1 MRKEDLTSILAS
13 TFYEGMFIEGDVYFN
28 FGKSY
33 VLLCRD
39 VTITEA
45 LLAKFYQ
52 TELGNR
58 ELFVEKK
65 HVEAIL
71 TLSGQFKKLHD
82 ERGGTA
88 PEINISAEEAERI
101 SKMMALSL
109 KVTLHEDYQNLRN
122 RINSVMD
129 AISRENKVPW
139 DAADSLKEEIAT
151 KIELTDPSLLIECIN
166 NLRSPDDY
174 LDAHA
179 ANVGMLN
186 GMIGTWLNLPSE
198 DVDTLIK
205 TGLLHDIG
213 KLRIPVKILN
223 KPGPL
228 SDEEFTEIK
237 KHSVYSYEIL
247 KFSGE
252 TDNRILEGVLSHH
265 ERLNG
270 SGYPSGIQVSQI
282 SLFSRITAVSDVYD
296 AMVAKR
302 AYKERHSPF
311 DILAEFAFHKFSNLD
326 IGIVN
331 VFLEKLP
338 LALIGKNVLL
348 SDGRTGKVV
357 YINPHNFS
365 YPIVEIDGKL
375 LSTSPSIK
383 CLAMENFLASVDD

>member
-1 MRKEDLTSILAS
+1 MKKEDLTPINAS
-13 TFYEGMFIEGDVYFN
+13 TFYEGMYINGDVYFN
-28 FGKSY
+28 YGKSY

-52 TELGNR
+52 TELGMH
-58 ELFVEKK
+58 ELYVEKK
-65 HVEAIL
+65 YLDGIVAL
-71 TLSGQFKKLHD
+71 SAQFQTLHN
-82 ERGGTA
+82 ERNETS
-88 PEINISAEEAERI
+88 PEVRVSAEEAEKI
-101 SKMMALSL
+101 SRMMALSL
-109 KVTLHEDYQNLRN
+109 KVTLHEDYLDLRN
-122 RINSVMD
+122 RIGSVMD
-129 AISRENKVPW
+129 EIRSARKVPW
-139 DAADSLKEEIAT
+139 KAADALKEEIAT
-151 KIELTDPSLLIECIN
+151 KIELTDPALLIECIN

-174 LDAHA
+174 LNAHA

-186 GMIGTWLNLPSE
+186 GMIGTWLDLPPG

-213 KLRIPVKILN
+213 KLRIPVDILN

-228 SDEEFTEIK
+228 TDEEFLEVK
-237 KHSVYSYEIL
+237 KHSMYSYEIL
-247 KFSGE
+247 KFSRE

-282 SLFSRITAVSDVYD
+282 SLFARITAVSDVYD

-302 AYKERHSPF
+302 AYKDRHSPF

-331 VFLEKLP
+331 VFLDKLP
-338 LALIGKNVLL
+338 MALVGKNVLL

-357 YINPHNFS
+357 YVNPYDFS

-375 LSTSPSIK
+375 LSTSPAFK
-383 CLAMENFLASVDD
+383 CLAMENFLATVED